1 MLVEKIKQQ
10 LVNVIEDE
18 LMTEVRKHVTPANL
32 LSPAIAVDDDGEEST
47 YTVETPIICA
57 MHDDEE

>member
-10 LVNVIEDE
+10 LVNVA
-18 LMTEVRKHVTPANL
+18 VKSTP
-32 LSPAIAVDDDGEEST
+32 AVDDDGERAAIIPST
-47 YTVETPIICA
+47 VKEEADGELAYTVETPIICA